1 MFIRLSTPPEGLFAE
16 DQAPTRKVLGELSKV
31 RLLAAPASFD
41 NIMLDHVARTF
52 VQVIFTLV
60 MEQTRTAI
68 DTVVPKDLSIR

>member
-1 MFIRLSTPPEGLFAE
+1 
-16 DQAPTRKVLGELSKV
+16 VLGELSKV